1 MAEPKADQWRPWYR
15 EWPSHLAYSLDYPD
29 VPAWWILER
38 NLGRFDNKDAV
49 VFLDYEDMSEI
60 SRLTYGELYD
70 SAVALSVSLRDLG
83 IKKGDR
89 IATVLPNS
97 PAIIQSYYGI
107 WLAGATIVPN
117 SPMAKGSELQKTFVN
132 SGVKMVIASERMFPD
147 VRKACEGC
155 DIQIVVASVGR
166 SAGGDVPK
174 DVLRFEGLL
183 KNDKKPLSDFQI
195 NPRDDLAAI
204 LYTGGTT
211 GEPKGAMLTHGN
223 IVANTIQFAEWYA
236 FEPGKEICVCVIPMS
251 HSGGMSGV
259 MNVPLYSGAT
269 LLAMQR
275 ANPPVVGKVVEK
287 YGATRLFGVPTL
299 CTALLNDKAASS
311 CDFTSLKAC
320 RTGAAP
326 LPVQVKEAF
335 DGLAK
340 KEVLVEGYGITE
352 TSPLC
357 VANPIHRP
365 KAGSIG
371 IPLPDTEAKIVDIET
386 GEEVPPNKEGELLIR
401 GPQVMKGYLN
411 NPEATADAIEDG
423 WFRSGDV
430 VRMDDEGYF
439 YVVDRLK
446 DFINASGFKVWPR
459 EVEEVLYKYPGI
471 KLTAA
476 VGVPDPYR
484 GENVKAF
491 IVPTDEAKGSLNT
504 DDIITFCR
512 KHLSAYKIPRII
524 EFRDELALSPAG
536 KILRRVLR
544 EEERRKQEG

>member
-1 MAEPKADQWRPWYR
+1 MAPRG
-15 EWPSHLAYSLDYPD
+15 
-29 VPAWWILER
+29 
-38 NLGRFDNKDAV
+38 GR
-49 VFLDYEDMSEI
+49 
-60 SRLTYGELYD
+60 G
-70 SAVALSVSLRDLG
+70 
-83 IKKGDR
+83 
-89 IATVLPNS
+89 
-97 PAIIQSYYGI
+97 
-107 WLAGATIVPN
+107 
-117 SPMAKGSELQKTFVN
+117 
-132 SGVKMVIASERMFPD
+132 
-147 VRKACEGC
+147 
-155 DIQIVVASVGR
+155 
-166 SAGGDVPK
+166 
-174 DVLRFEGLL
+174 
-183 KNDKKPLSDFQI
+183 
-195 NPRDDLAAI
+195 
-204 LYTGGTT
+204 
-211 GEPKGAMLTHGN
+211 
-223 IVANTIQFAEWYA
+223 
-236 FEPGKEICVCVIPMS
+236 
-251 HSGGMSGV
+251 
-259 MNVPLYSGAT
+259 
-269 LLAMQR
+269 
-275 ANPPVVGKVVEK
+275 
-287 YGATRLFGVPTL
+287 
-299 CTALLNDKAASS
+299 
-311 CDFTSLKAC
+311 
-320 RTGAAP
+320 
-326 LPVQVKEAF
+326 PVQVKEAF

-340 KEVLVEGYGITE
+340 KEVIVEAYGLTE

-411 NPEATADAIEDG
+411 NPEATADAIKDG

-459 EVEEVLYKYPGI
+459 EVEEILYKYPGI
-471 KLTAA
+471 KLAAA

-484 GENVKAF
+484 GENIKAF

>member
-1 MAEPKADQWRPWYR
+1 MAEPKVDQWRPWYKV
-15 EWPSHLAYSLDYPD
+15 WPSHLAYSLDYPD

-38 NLGRFDNKDAV
+38 NLGRFANKDAV
-49 VFLDYEDMSEI
+49 VFLDYEDMREI

-107 WLAGATIVPN
+107 WLAGAAIVPN
-117 SPMAKGSELQKTFVN
+117 NPMAKGSELQKAFVN

-155 DIQIVVASVGR
+155 DIRIVAASVGGSIR
-166 SAGGDVPK
+166 EDVPK

-183 KNDKKPLSDFQI
+183 KNDKKPLSDFGI
-195 NPRDDLAAI
+195 NPRDDVAVI

-211 GEPKGAMLTHGN
+211 GEPKGAMLTHRN

-269 LLAMQR
+269 LLVMQR
-275 ANPPVVGKVVEK
+275 ANPPVGGKVVEK
-287 YGATRLFGVPTL
+287 YRATRLFGVPTL

-340 KEVLVEGYGITE
+340 KEVLVEAYGLTE

-371 IPLPDTEAKIVDIET
+371 IPLPDTDGKIVDIES
-386 GEEVPPNKEGELLIR
+386 GEEVPPNEEGELLIR

-411 NPEATADAIEDG
+411 NPEATAEAIKDG

-430 VRMDDEGYF
+430 VRMDDEGYL

-459 EVEEVLYKYPGI
+459 EVEEVLYGYPGI
-471 KLTAA
+471 KLAAA

-491 IVPTDEAKGSLNT
+491 IVPKDEAKGSLDT
-504 DDIITFCR
+504 DDIISFCR